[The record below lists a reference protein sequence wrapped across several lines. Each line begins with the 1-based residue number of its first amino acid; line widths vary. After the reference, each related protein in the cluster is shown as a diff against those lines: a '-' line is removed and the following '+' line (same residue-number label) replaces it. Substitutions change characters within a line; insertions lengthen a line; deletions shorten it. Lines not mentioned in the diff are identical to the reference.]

1 MSTVFFMDPPPTKRG
16 LLRGDR
22 PSSGGRGHS
31 TRPAAGAAVYP
42 SSSGFLVHTWKEVGA
57 EYCSVE
63 ADGPWKQQDVKSD
76 LPVSRSL
83 FSTEKGRISERGCDS
98 PGLRC
103 GRLSR
108 KETHRAR
115 PQVSR
120 KTRPSFPL
128 LADHRAVKVRQGAP
142 CSFTAPARRE
152 RGATEAWTTDP
163 GTRLRCASKAEGLLQ
178 APLEERLCSG
188 RCWTGS

>member
-83 FSTEKGRISERGCDS
+83 FSTEKGRISERG
-98 PGLRC
+98 
-103 GRLSR
+103 
-108 KETHRAR
+108 
-115 PQVSR
+115 V
-120 KTRPSFPL
+120 
-128 LADHRAVKVRQGAP
+128 
-142 CSFTAPARRE
+142 
-152 RGATEAWTTDP
+152 
-163 GTRLRCASKAEGLLQ
+163 
-178 APLEERLCSG
+178 
-188 RCWTGS
+188 